1 MPGRVEWRVDFKS
14 NTKIYLP
21 PFWTH
26 FSGLYFKAFQV
37 RDVRAVER
45 SLAPASLFP
54 CFSGLQW
61 CSETLCEMGKPM
73 TTDRKSGCAVLHRLH
88 IFSVLGG
95 SCKNDLTYKNWWD
108 FVFFYLQFE
117 LFPQVYLITLVP
129 VLSSYAEEIHI
140 GYLMQKFVPSYP
152 LPAILG
158 KWERTPSWRDLTTPD
173 GWRGDLGCITTITYK
188 RFINRVKWPIVCQV
202 DRWEYIRK

>member
-1 MPGRVEWRVDFKS
+1 MHYSFYILEFHQREKFFKSSLAPSRVHCKLYSLLTIWRASLKHRCGLGAMEQAGLAQGCVTTWECCPELMPGRGEWRVDYKS

-26 FSGLYFKAFQV
+26 LSGLYFKAFQV
-37 RDVRAVER
+37 RDVRAVELF
-45 SLAPASLFP
+45 LAPASLFP

-61 CSETLCEMGKPM
+61 YSEILCEIGKAM

-108 FVFFYLQFE
+108 FGFFYL
-117 LFPQVYLITLVP
+117 
-129 VLSSYAEEIHI
+129 
-140 GYLMQKFVPSYP
+140 
-152 LPAILG
+152 
-158 KWERTPSWRDLTTPD
+158 
-173 GWRGDLGCITTITYK
+173 
-188 RFINRVKWPIVCQV
+188 
-202 DRWEYIRK
+202 